1 MKIFN
6 VGGYQQAVDKENI
19 TCTCRW
25 GTIHSN
31 NFRDGEKVCI
41 HIKKLVQFL
50 SLERKM
56 YDGYILVKEV
66 INGKSIGWIGEH
78 RKVVELLIRRNL
90 TSEEAV
96 HHMDHDR
103 ANNIID
109 NLILFKNGKEHKAF
123 ENKEAQFGITNNMR
137 RFIEERW
144 KKYQR

>member
-6 VGGYQQAVDKENI
+6 VGGYHQAVDKENI

-41 HIKKLVQFL
+41 HIKNLVKFL
-50 SLERKM
+50 AAKRKNS
-56 YDGYILVKEV
+56 DGYVLIKEY
-66 INGKSIGWIGEH
+66 IDGKIYWIGEH
-78 RKVVELLIRRNL
+78 RKVVELLIRRKL
-90 TSEEAV
+90 TSEEEV
-96 HHMDHDR
+96 HHRDHNRD
-103 ANNIID
+103 NNDID
-109 NLILFKNGKEHKAF
+109 NLILFKNGPEHKAF

-137 RFIEERW
+137 RFIDERW